1 MGVNLQKVTADDL
14 KLIHK
19 MQVESFAAL
28 LEKYQDFDGNPGAET
43 FEKIKKRFE
52 SARGCYYFITD
63 DDVKVGVIRI
73 FFADDGWKK
82 VSPIFVLPQFRNK
95 GYAQKAMLLTEEI
108 YGSGHWFL
116 DTLKEEPSLCHLYEK
131 MGYKLSGKI
140 TKVSDIQTLVEYR
153 KE

>member
-19 MQVESFAAL
+19 MQVESFTAL

-52 SARGCYYFITD
+52 SARGYYYFITD
-63 DDVKVGVIRI
+63 DDVKVGV
-73 FFADDGWKK
+73 K
-82 VSPIFVLPQFRNK
+82 FRNK

-140 TKVSDIQTLVEYR
+140 TKVSNIQTLVEYR